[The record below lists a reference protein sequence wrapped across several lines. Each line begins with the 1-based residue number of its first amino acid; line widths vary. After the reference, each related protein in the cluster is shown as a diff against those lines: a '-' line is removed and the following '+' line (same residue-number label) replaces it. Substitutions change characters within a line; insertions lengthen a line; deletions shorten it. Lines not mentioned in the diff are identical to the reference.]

1 MIKNKPVIGI
11 LPTYNLSNPE
21 NDPYLD
27 QAKFVRMY
35 EQKIYECGGIPIGL
49 LHQNVED
56 YLDLCDG
63 YLWPGGI
70 KVWSDFFIIIKDA
83 IENKKPLLGICLGFQ
98 ALGIYFNYLE
108 EHEKNHKLNFD
119 EIKQIL
125 IEKEHY
131 LKRLDDD
138 SLHNHIVTKDI
149 ETQIKARHSIT
160 IKKGTI
166 IQKVMGKDRIDVISL
181 HRFVL
186 PYINPNVT
194 ISAYSDDNVI
204 EAIEYTKNDSLIL
217 GVQFHPELDNYSNVF
232 QWLIESCYKEKNLLK
247 KIKK

>member
-1 MIKNKPVIGI
+1 MTKNKPVIGI
-11 LPTYNLSNPE
+11 LPTYNLSNSE

-35 EQKIYECGGIPIGL
+35 EKKVYECGGIPIGL
-49 LHQNVED
+49 LHQNLDD

-70 KVWSDFFIIIKDA
+70 KVWTDFFIIIKDA

-108 EHEKNHKLNFD
+108 EQEKNSNLNFD
-119 EIKQIL
+119 EIKKIL
-125 IEKEHY
+125 IEKGHY
-131 LKRLDDD
+131 LKKLDDD

-149 ETQIKARHSIT
+149 ETQINAKHT
-160 IKKGTI
+160 INIEKGTI
-166 IQKVMGKDRIDVISL
+166 FQNIMGKDKIDVISL

-186 PYINPNVT
+186 PYISSKVT
-194 ISAYSDDNVI
+194 ISAYSNDNVI
-204 EAIEYTKNDSLIL
+204 EAIEYTKIIL
-217 GVQFHPELDNYSNVF
+217 
-232 QWLIESCYKEKNLLK
+232 
-247 KIKK
+247 